1 MEIRKLVGWFLLVLG
16 AAKVFQAIHLQSAAG
31 RSADALSA
39 VLISLLIAGGA
50 ALLWLDKAPWRP
62 RA

>member
-1 MEIRKLVGWFLLVLG
+1 MVGWLLLVLG
-16 AAKVFQAIHLQSAAG
+16 AAKVFQAIHLQSTAG
-31 RSADALSA
+31 RGVSALSA
-39 VLISLLIAGGA
+39 VIISLLIAAGA